1 VLVLCIVA
9 RARVLGDA
17 VEEATPNEGV
27 SIPGRVVDLEN
38 GNPVKGASVVVERLL
53 PGLPA
58 SILPAWAG
66 ATTLTTDSDG
76 RFVVSIPPEQVAER
90 RLAISLQVAHPDF
103 IPRKSSTAVPLVE
116 VFLGRKGGDRPFFET
131 IKLARGVEY
140 SGQVVTPEGDP
151 APGATFELAHWGEE
165 SDPTVAD
172 SSEHFV
178 DGNKGTT
185 DSEGRF
191 RLRAPKT
198 HQLAI
203 YVTPAEHAAF
213 QQFWGT
219 DDPEKQ
225 PDIWA
230 PAQLGRLVLSAGS
243 RLSGR
248 LVDLIGRPIAGQL
261 ITAKSLYGRHE
272 RSARTNADGRF
283 TFAAMRA
290 GNYGL
295 TGQAQSFGGGYDLN
309 ALTIPCQGA
318 VFKPA
323 RAYLKDGIMPG
334 PVVLREVPTVTIE
347 ARFVD
352 SKNRPA
358 RGNFVILWGEFPAI
372 NIQPV
377 QQQAI
382 FEGEGL
388 AASINGTEREDKN
401 NLLINWQT
409 YAVPDAAGRLVLRA
423 PKGLQNAQ
431 IASLPVNE
439 TISIGNR
446 IGEGKPLTFSGTGQ
460 LEELKADIRGVTF
473 VLYDAPMIVATVRTE
488 DGERPAVNVQVNAS
502 FFSDGN
508 EYAGAFIEQA
518 DGRFRSGNLIPAQE
532 YEMFSWATGLVPNTV
547 QRLKLQEGAS
557 LDLTFIVKRQP
568 RPPSVGDFAPPF
580 LVKTLGGQALSLGD
594 LQGKFVLLHF
604 WNPLDDNCL
613 QELPPLK
620 ATWDRFGKSNRLA
633 IIGFCP
639 VTDAKEMTKVIK
651 EKKLSWPQVVL
662 RDRVADSIVLEYD
675 AGELPKTFLIGPDG
689 KLVARDLLN
698 DKVEEA
704 VARAL
709 GR

>member
-9 RARVLGDA
+9 RARVLGAA

-165 SDPTVAD
+165 ANP
-172 SSEHFV
+172 SEHFV
-178 DGNKGTT
+178 DGNKGKT

-358 RGNFVILWGEFPAI
+358 RGSFVLLFGQIPAI

-377 QQQAI
+377 QQEAI
-382 FEGEGL
+382 FEEEGL

-401 NLLINWQT
+401 GELINWQT
-409 YAVPDAAGRLVLRA
+409 YTVPDAAGRIVLRA

-431 IASLPVNE
+431 IVSMPINE
-439 TISIGNR
+439 TFSIGNR
-446 IGEGKPLTFSGTGQ
+446 IGEGKPLTFLASGQ

-473 VLYDAPMIVATVRTE
+473 VLYDAPMIMATVTTE
-488 DGERPAVNVQVNAS
+488 DGERPAVNVQVNAN

-508 EYAGAFIEQA
+508 EFDGAFIEQA
-518 DGRFRSGNLIPAQE
+518 DGRFRSGNLIPGHE
-532 YEMFSWATGLVPNTV
+532 YKVCAWATGFVPNRV
-547 QRLKLQEGAS
+547 QRLQLVEGTS
-557 LDLTFIVKRQP
+557 IDLTLTLKRQTK
-568 RPPSVGDFAPPF
+568 PPGIGDFAPPF
-580 LVKTLGGQALSLGD
+580 LVKTLGGEALSLGD
-594 LQGKFVLLHF
+594 LRGKFVLLHF
-604 WNPLDDNCL
+604 WNPSDADCL
-613 QELPPLK
+613 EELVRLK
-620 ATWDRFGKSNRLA
+620 TVRDRFGKDDRLA
-633 IIGFCP
+633 IVGFCLAINP
-639 VTDAKEMTKVIK
+639 EDVITVIK
-651 EKKLSWPQVVL
+651 EKGLSWPQVIL
-662 RDRVADSIVLEYD
+662 RDHVADSILLEYD
-675 AGELPKTFLIGPDG
+675 AGEVPETFLIGPDG
-689 KLVARDLLN
+689 KLVAKELAGEGVVDAIA
-698 DKVEEA
+698 K
-704 VARAL
+704 AL
-709 GR
+709 GRK